1 MANREISRQ
10 LQGIKSLGAVFRY
23 ADCHDACRLL
33 PLGLIVRAFLTTT
46 LVHCRFFGE
55 ARFKA
60 TIKRKRFSKQ
70 NAELTLC
77 FWHRRQGFQIPVV
90 ALAKKSMRGH
100 TAH

>member
-1 MANREISRQ
+1 VANREISRQ

-77 FWHRRQGFQIPVV
+77 F
-90 ALAKKSMRGH
+90 
-100 TAH
+100 